1 MQLDKIRQIVER
13 VTQSHGVQLWDLEFR
28 GGGKAR
34 LLRIFIDKPEG
45 VTHQDCEHVSR
56 EVSTIL
62 DIEDAVPG
70 GTYTLEV
77 SSPGLDRKL
86 IRPAD
91 YERFA
96 GNLVKLT
103 TREPVGGSRHIE
115 GRLQGL
121 SAGRLMLEVA
131 ANKKQPPE
139 KLEIALDNVEKAN
152 LVPEFK

>member
-1 MQLDKIRQIVER
+1 MQLDKVRPIVER
-13 VTQSHGVQLWDLEFR
+13 VAQAHGVQLWDLEFR

-45 VTHQDCEHVSR
+45 VTHQDCANVSR
-56 EVSTIL
+56 EVGTIL
-62 DIEDAVPG
+62 DVEDAVRCG
-70 GTYTLEV
+70 SYTLEV

-91 YERFA
+91 YERFS
-96 GNLVKLT
+96 GNTVKLT
-103 TREPVGGSRHIE
+103 TREPVSGSRHFE

-121 SAGRLMLEVA
+121 SEGRLMLELA
-131 ANKKQPPE
+131 GKKNQPPE
-139 KLEIALDNVEKAN
+139 KLEIALDNVERAN